1 VISQTGFVGKVLART
16 IARSDYLSCNSSDL
30 KEDLVKAGI
39 PAQKIDFVIYG
50 VNNQTMQFDVG
61 ARTRIRGHLGIGDD
75 VIVLLMV
82 GRFVPKKG
90 FATGIKAMQA
100 IRSRHSNAR
109 LLIVGS
115 GLLESEYRRIMK
127 ESGTE
132 EAITL
137 LGEVLPADLKY
148 YYSACDIFLMPSERF
163 PSDGLNV
170 VVVEAMAC
178 GRPVVASSVG
188 GNDLVVFD
196 GVNGY
201 LHRAGDAE
209 DLAAKVE
216 MLIDDQHR
224 RLDMGIASKA
234 LVDER
239 FNWKAIAAYY
249 LAHYHALQS

>member
-1 VISQTGFVGKVLART
+1 VGKVLARA
-16 IARSDYLSCNSSDL
+16 IAHSDYLSCNSSDL

-39 PAQKIDFVIYG
+39 PAEKIDFVIYG
-50 VNNQTMQFDVG
+50 INNQTMQFDMD
-61 ARTRIRGHLGIGDD
+61 ARNRIRRHLGIDDD
-75 VIVLLMV
+75 VLVFMMV

-90 FATGIKAMQA
+90 FATGIKAMQT
-100 IRSRHSNAR
+100 IKSRHSNVR

-115 GLLESEYRRIMK
+115 GLLESEYKRIMK
-127 ESGTE
+127 DTE
-132 EAITL
+132 TDENITL
-137 LGEVLPADLKY
+137 LGEVLPVELKN
-148 YYSACDIFLMPSERF
+148 YYSACDIFIMPSERF

-201 LHRAGDAE
+201 LHRAGDAK
-209 DLAAKVE
+209 DLAAKVGT
-216 MLIDDQHR
+216 LIDDERR
-224 RLDMGIASKA
+224 RLGMGRASRS

-239 FNWKAIAAYY
+239 FNCKAIAAFY
-249 LAHYHALQS
+249 LARYHALQP